1 MNFKLPNYN
10 LNDEQFKMLEDI
22 QLSQKNILAKFT
34 ELNNRISE
42 LEKSQRNFSLA
53 LQKKSEEKIEKSFL
67 LDKLNLN
74 IFLCIATILII
85 CVVLVVFGWHFW
97 DIPSQTQAV
106 NDYIYNQIIK
116 ESATP
121 NFP

>member
-74 IFLCIATILII
+74 IFLSIAATLII
-85 CVVLVVFGWHFW
+85 GVILVVLLK
-97 DIPSQTQAV
+97 IPL
-106 NDYIYNQIIK
+106 
-116 ESATP
+116 
-121 NFP
+121 NFFL